1 MNFFKAHFST
11 LLIAVAVIITG
22 LILGKAYMSKGK
34 PDDTVSVIGLG
45 EESFDSDLIVWRAS
59 FSRRSMELKD
69 AYAQLNADI
78 RKVKAYLKSRGIS
91 DDEMVFEAAD
101 ITKEWSNIYDDEGNI
116 RQTIFDGYSL
126 NQSVKVSSKKV
137 NVVEQTSRQ
146 VSQLIDAG
154 IELNSDAPEY
164 YYTKL
169 AQLKLKMIEAATKD
183 AHERAAKIAENGGG
197 SLGKLMYADMGVF
210 QITAE
215 NSSEE
220 YEWGGSF
227 NTSSRRKTA
236 SVTIRL
242 KYEID

>member
-1 MNFFKAHFST
+1 
-11 LLIAVAVIITG
+11 
-22 LILGKAYMSKGK
+22 MSKGK
-34 PDDTVSVIGLG
+34 PDDTISVIGLG

-78 RKVKAYLKSRGIS
+78 RKVKSYLKSRGIS
-91 DDEMVFEAAD
+91 EDEMVFEAAD
-101 ITKEWSNIYDDEGNI
+101 ISKEWSNIYDDEGNI

-146 VSQLIDAG
+146 VSELIDAG

>member
-1 MNFFKAHFST
+1 MNFLKQHFASM
-11 LLIAVAVIITG
+11 LIAAAVIITG
-22 LILGKAYMSKGK
+22 LILGKSYLSKGK
-34 PDDTVSVIGLG
+34 PDDTVAVIGLG

-59 FSRRSMELKD
+59 FSRKSFELKD
-69 AYAQLNADI
+69 AYAQLNADV

-91 DDEMVFEAAD
+91 ENEMVFEAAD
-101 ITKEWSNIYDDEGNI
+101 ISKEWSQIYDDEGNV

-146 VSQLIDAG
+146 VSELIDAG
-154 IELNSDAPEY
+154 IELNSDLPEY

-197 SLGKLMYADMGVF
+197 NLGKLMYADMGVF

-242 KYEID
+242 KYAID

>member
-1 MNFFKAHFST
+1 
-11 LLIAVAVIITG
+11 
-22 LILGKAYMSKGK
+22 MSKGK

-91 DDEMVFEAAD
+91 DEEMVFEAAD
-101 ITKEWSNIYDDEGNI
+101 ISKEWSNIYDDEGNV

-146 VSQLIDAG
+146 VSELIDAG
-154 IELNSDAPEY
+154 IELNSYAPEY

-197 SLGKLMYADMGVF
+197 SLGKLMFADMGVF

>member
-1 MNFFKAHFST
+1 MDFLKQHFAT
-11 LLIAVAVIITG
+11 ALIAIAIIVTG
-22 LILGKAYMSKGK
+22 LILGRSYLSKGK
-34 PDDTVSVIGLG
+34 PDDTVSVVGLG
-45 EESFDSDLIVWRAS
+45 EKSFDSDLIVWRAS
-59 FSRRSMELKD
+59 FSRRSYELKD

-78 RKVKAYLKSRGIS
+78 RKVRAYLKSQGIS
-91 DDEMVFEAAD
+91 EDEMVFEAAD
-101 ITKEWSNIYDDEGNI
+101 ISKEWSRIYDEEGNL

-126 NQSVKVSSKKV
+126 NQSVKISSKKV

-146 VSQLIDAG
+146 VSELIDAG
-154 IELNSDAPEY
+154 IELNSEAPEY

-169 AQLKLKMIEAATKD
+169 AQLKLKMIESATKD
-183 AHERAAKIAENGGG
+183 AHQRAEKIAENGGG
-197 SLGKLMYADMGVF
+197 SLGKLKHADMGVF

-236 SVTIRL
+236 NITIRL
-242 KYEID
+242 KYALD

>member
-11 LLIAVAVIITG
+11 LLIAAAVIITG
-22 LILGKAYMSKGK
+22 LILGKSYMSKGK

-78 RKVKAYLKSRGIS
+78 RKVKSYLKSRGIS
-91 DDEMVFEAAD
+91 DEEMVFEAAD
-101 ITKEWSNIYDDEGNI
+101 ISKEWSNIYDDEGNV

-146 VSQLIDAG
+146 VSELIDAG

-197 SLGKLMYADMGVF
+197 SLGKLMFADMGVF

>member
-1 MNFFKAHFST
+1 MNFLKNHFAT
-11 LLIAVAVIITG
+11 LLICAAVIMTG

-78 RKVKAYLKSRGIS
+78 RKVKSYLKSRGIS

-101 ITKEWSNIYDDEGNI
+101 ISKEWSNIYDEEGNI

-146 VSQLIDAG
+146 VSELIDAG

-197 SLGKLMYADMGVF
+197 SLGKLMFADMGVF

-242 KYEID
+242 KYKID

>member
-1 MNFFKAHFST
+1 
-11 LLIAVAVIITG
+11 
-22 LILGKAYMSKGK
+22 MSKGK

-78 RKVKAYLKSRGIS
+78 RKVKSYLKSRGIS
-91 DDEMVFEAAD
+91 EDEMVFEAAD
-101 ITKEWSNIYDDEGNI
+101 ISKEWSNIYDDEGNI

-146 VSQLIDAG
+146 VSELIDAG
-154 IELNSDAPEY
+154 IELNSYAPEY

-197 SLGKLMYADMGVF
+197 SLGKLMFADMGVF